1 MNSLFRQLIYK
12 TKTRR
17 WFDLLILL
25 EQKEHAMVKELVT
38 QTRYTRRTILQD
50 VKELK
55 AYFGSS
61 ILWIGDEN
69 GYHFSLQDPYVYEQ
83 KKQILLADERL
94 FLFFNHLANEHPLDN
109 GQLAQVLDV
118 SIASFNRLKH
128 QLQEILRKD
137 YRLKLDVETNLLVGE
152 EADIRQV
159 LYEFYFTLPVYPED
173 IWKKVEELRQCQ
185 TPVLSGKWWL
195 NKTQM
200 NHWLCIAQLRVSK
213 GKVLPSNDEEGPL
226 KKTLVQAFNRQ
237 VTVEIPNQEKAAL
250 FLLSLDE
257 NQFLNPL
264 TQKEFLRMFSTTLCN
279 HLLIRSDEGLAYQFL
294 STYLS
299 MMRLFFRLPSLD
311 GKNSEETSIQ
321 EEARVLDRLLMNF
334 FLEKEKYQ
342 KSLYVSY
349 KLTGSVALKRWIK
362 KEVEKGLTR
371 VGRKVVEIPT
381 VDQRMFLRYLQ
392 VSNDPDVSDTNIAIF
407 LPLIP
412 QKEEIQQ
419 ALRSYLGSG

>member
-1 MNSLFRQLIYK
+1 
-12 TKTRR
+12 
-17 WFDLLILL
+17 
-25 EQKEHAMVKELVT
+25 
-38 QTRYTRRTILQD
+38 
-50 VKELK
+50 
-55 AYFGSS
+55 
-61 ILWIGDEN
+61 
-69 GYHFSLQDPYVYEQ
+69 
-83 KKQILLADERL
+83 
-94 FLFFNHLANEHPLDN
+94 
-109 GQLAQVLDV
+109 
-118 SIASFNRLKH
+118 
-128 QLQEILRKD
+128 
-137 YRLKLDVETNLLVGE
+137 
-152 EADIRQV
+152 
-159 LYEFYFTLPVYPED
+159 
-173 IWKKVEELRQCQ
+173 
-185 TPVLSGKWWL
+185 
-195 NKTQM
+195 
-200 NHWLCIAQLRVSK
+200 
-213 GKVLPSNDEEGPL
+213 
-226 KKTLVQAFNRQ
+226 
-237 VTVEIPNQEKAAL
+237 
-250 FLLSLDE
+250 LSLDE

-299 MMRLFFRLPSLD
+299 MMRLFFRLPALD
-311 GKNSEETSIQ
+311 GKNSQETSIQ

-412 QKEEIQQ
+412 QKKEIQQ